1 MPNSSSTQTIAEQV
15 CLVYEIA
22 AFKIREDACEI
33 DPGYFRFRADFCSCQ
48 TGFVVGQSP
57 DDLHVRFRTGKYG
70 VLKFVETIF
79 SAQVFSQYCL
89 FRPFQQIF
97 CKTVCDGSENT
108 DNYDF
113 TRS

>member
-1 MPNSSSTQTIAEQV
+1 MV
-15 CLVYEIA
+15 
-22 AFKIREDACEI
+22 REDPCEI
-33 DPGYFRFRADFCSCQ
+33 GIGYFVLVLISILVK
-48 TGFVVGQSP
+48 TGFVVVQNH
-57 DDLHVRFRTGKYG
+57 DVLHVRFRTGKYG

-97 CKTVCDGSENT
+97 CKTVCDGRENT